1 MADGGPG
8 FEGVPMQGP
17 DPYGNQNNAEGS
29 YKPMAP
35 YGAAN
40 YTRPRPTT
48 AGHISRW
55 LQFIIK
61 HRRGRDNLAHIN
73 RILSTTSG
81 TDKLLM
87 LAGYTLMALTA
98 ALERVNG
105 PLPAGVDLLK
115 ATTTFPLP
123 AFPAIRSLEV
133 RLRALSG
140 IISDFRIFSRL
151 WGLFGIAEWAVQV
164 YEAPPKDQQLRQIAY
179 AQVCVNIIYQ
189 SLENVAYLSQHKIL
203 RYSNATQNKL
213 WAWSCRFWAA
223 HVALDFCRLWRIRML
238 RHNYKGVTDAEDH
251 EWWRQISSN
260 LCWAPLTIHWS
271 VENGGLLDGFT
282 TGALGTAAGIL
293 SVQHVWRQTR
303 T

>member
-8 FEGVPMQGP
+8 FEGVPMQGT
-17 DPYGNQNNAEGS
+17 DPYGNANNAEGS
-29 YKPMAP
+29 YKPTVP
-35 YGAAN
+35 YGIPN
-40 YTRPRPTT
+40 HNRPRPVSS
-48 AGHISRW
+48 HLSRW
-55 LQFIIK
+55 FQFIVK
-61 HRRGRDNLAHIN
+61 HRRGRDNLAHVN

-87 LAGYTLMALTA
+87 LTGYTLMALTS

-105 PLPAGVDLLK
+105 PAPSPAELLK
-115 ATTTFPLP
+115 LTTIPTP
-123 AFPAIRSLEV
+123 AFPAIRSLEG
-133 RLRALSG
+133 RLKALSG
-140 IISDFRIFSRL
+140 LISDFRIFSRL
-151 WGLFGIAEWAVQV
+151 WGLFGIAEWAVST

-203 RYSNATQNKL
+203 KYSNATQNKM

-282 TGALGTAAGIL
+282 TGCLGTAAGIL

>member
-48 AGHISRW
+48 AGHISRL

-213 WAWSCRFWAA
+213 WAWS
-223 HVALDFCRLWRIRML
+223 
-238 RHNYKGVTDAEDH
+238 Y
-251 EWWRQISSN
+251 
-260 LCWAPLTIHWS
+260 
-271 VENGGLLDGFT
+271 
-282 TGALGTAAGIL
+282 
-293 SVQHVWRQTR
+293 
-303 T
+303 

>member
-1 MADGGPG
+1 MADGGPSFDG
-8 FEGVPMQGP
+8 IPMQGT
-17 DPYGNQNNAEGS
+17 DPYGNINNAEGS
-29 YKPMAP
+29 YKPVLP
-35 YGAAN
+35 YGIPN
-40 YTRPRPTT
+40 RPKPY
-48 AGHISRW
+48 AHLSRW
-55 LQFIIK
+55 FQFIIK

-81 TDKLLM
+81 TDKILM
-87 LAGYTLMALTA
+87 LTGYTLMALTSIF
-98 ALERVNG
+98 ERVNG
-105 PLPAGVDLLK
+105 PSPPASALLS
-115 ATTTFPLP
+115 ATSPLNSP
-123 AFPAIRSLEV
+123 SFPAIRSLEL
-133 RLRALSG
+133 RLKALSG
-140 IISDFRIFSRL
+140 LISDFRIFSRL
-151 WGLFGIAEWAVQV
+151 WGLLGIAEWAAST
-164 YEAPPKDQQLRQIAY
+164 YESPPKDLQLRQIAY

-189 SLENVAYLSQHKIL
+189 TLENVAYLSQHKIL
-203 RYSNATQNKL
+203 KYSNKTQNKL

-238 RHNYKGVTDAEDH
+238 RHNFKGVTDAEDH

-303 T
+303 SASS